1 MPAGKRSIGKTGAW
15 HPDARATVA
24 LAAAATLLVSAGF
37 ALLFSSAVSIRLP
50 QPATRLR
57 EQLVF
62 SAPSPLPRPVH
73 RHPGRTS
80 TLPEPVP
87 MREQLWP
94 PLQPPIS
101 VPGAFTAQD
110 YLRERAEQ
118 GAAAL
123 REQVIGGDLKR
134 SLGKATDMPVLQDN
148 HGYVTAGGDK
158 VVRSGD
164 SCAQVHTVQ
173 GSPSPTNKIAVAEPL
188 SACPGASKQN
198 MGKALQDW
206 AQKHR
211 PPPPR

>member
-1 MPAGKRSIGKTGAW
+1 MPAGKRSLGKTGAW
-15 HPDARATVA
+15 RPDARATLA
-24 LAAAATLLVSAGF
+24 LAAAAALLVSAGF

-50 QPATRLR
+50 QPATPLR

-62 SAPSPLPRPVH
+62 SAPPQLRPIH
-73 RHPGRTS
+73 RRPARTS

-87 MREQLWP
+87 IREQLWP

-101 VPGAFTAQD
+101 VPEAFTAQD
-110 YLRERAEQ
+110 YLRERAEL

-123 REQVIGGDLKR
+123 RDRVTGGDLKR
-134 SLGKATDMPVLQDN
+134 SLGKAADVPALQDN
-148 HGYVTAGGDK
+148 QGYTTAGGDK

-173 GSPSPTNKIAVAEPL
+173 GSPSPTNKIAVAEPMA
-188 SACPGASKQN
+188 ACPGASKQD

-206 AQKHR
+206 AEKHR
-211 PPPPR
+211 APPPR